1 MEELKQQIKTLIV
14 QALGLEDVRPEDIDS
29 AAPLF
34 GSGLDLDS
42 VDALEIA
49 VEIERVFGVRIPD
62 SGEGRQ
68 VFRCVDT
75 LAGYVAANRQ
85 PA

>member
-1 MEELKQQIKTLIV
+1 MDDLKQQIAALIV
-14 QALGLEDVRPEDIDS
+14 QALMLEEVRPEDIDT

-34 GSGLDLDS
+34 GGALDLDS

-62 SGEGRQ
+62 SGEGRE

-75 LAGYVAANRQ
+75 LAAFVAANRQ